1 LRAPGRRGASLRP
14 LCPGDRGVRGRGHHG
29 GRGCVS
35 TGFGS
40 HRQEAALDVRA
51 WLTRCPLVAILRGI
65 QPAEVESICS
75 ALERAGV
82 SIVEVPFNSPNPL
95 ESISILSRTF
105 GDRMLIG
112 AGTLTTVAQVDQV
125 AAAGGQLIV
134 TPHAN
139 TAIVRAA
146 KQSGLFAC
154 PGFFNPTEAFAL
166 LEAGADAIKLFPA
179 EVLGPPMLK
188 ALRAVLP
195 ESSIVVP
202 VGGVDVN
209 QVAPWLAAGAQG
221 LGVGSSI
228 YKPGDDAAT
237 VEAKATALVA
247 AVRSVVER
255 SAVLPKFED

>member
-1 LRAPGRRGASLRP
+1 
-14 LCPGDRGVRGRGHHG
+14 
-29 GRGCVS
+29 
-35 TGFGS
+35 
-40 HRQEAALDVRA
+40 LDVRA
-51 WLTRCPLVAILRGI
+51 WLARCPLIAILRGV
-65 QPAEVESICS
+65 QPAEVELICA

-82 SIVEVPFNSPNPL
+82 SIVEVPFNSPSPL
-95 ESISILSRTF
+95 ESISILSRAF

-146 KQSGLFAC
+146 KQAGLFAF

-179 EVLGPPMLK
+179 EVVGPPMLR

-195 ESSIVVP
+195 KSAIVIP
-202 VGGVDVN
+202 VGGVDVD
-209 QVAPWLAAGAQG
+209 QVSPWLVAGAQG

-228 YKPGDDAAT
+228 YKPGDDAST
-237 VEAKATALVA
+237 VEVKATALVA
-247 AVRSVVER
+247 AVRAHGPVGTGW
-255 SAVLPKFED
+255 